1 MMGVVG
7 IGNEITLRAGPQVT
21 DLSRKI
27 QDALTRQALREAKH
41 IQVSVDGTTV
51 KLSGTVHSW
60 QERNAAQGVA
70 WSARGAQTVI
80 NDLRVG

>member
-7 IGNEITLRAGPQVT
+7 ISNGISLRVTPKVT

-27 QDALTRQALREAKH
+27 EEALTRQATREAKH
-41 IQVSVDGTTV
+41 IKVSVDGTTV
-51 KLSGTVHSW
+51 KPSGTVHSW
-60 QERNAAQGVA
+60 QARNAAQGVP
-70 WSARGAQTVI
+70 WSAPGVNTVI